1 MLDSETGEEPAWSPL
16 VRYLGFP
23 SGRIKPTSV
32 CWSLHRAKPS
42 EWPQDATSSTSTSMK
57 DTQPPLMIMAAVD
70 GEVIGLRLDLFK
82 VDSLPLDCPPGPISS
97 RETFRIEPV
106 PTQCHSDTPMSRLGQ
121 AAVEEDGN
129 FSVPQLAQLS
139 DEAPWMVTH
148 IVRALGNMVH
158 SARDRR
164 DQKAGS
170 KAPVH
175 SKGNS
180 MRM

>member
-1 MLDSETGEEPAWSPL
+1 MTAMSRLRRAPARRDSARSAIRCAGQRSEQGIIAVLDSETGEEPAWSPL

-42 EWPQDATSSTSTSMK
+42 EWPQDATSSTSTPMK

-97 RETFRIEPV
+97 RET
-106 PTQCHSDTPMSRLGQ
+106 SDRACANTMSQ
-121 AAVEEDGN
+121 
-129 FSVPQLAQLS
+129 
-139 DEAPWMVTH
+139 
-148 IVRALGNMVH
+148 
-158 SARDRR
+158 
-164 DQKAGS
+164 
-170 KAPVH
+170 
-175 SKGNS
+175 
-180 MRM
+180 

>member
-1 MLDSETGEEPAWSPL
+1 MP
-16 VRYLGFP
+16 
-23 SGRIKPTSV
+23 
-32 CWSLHRAKPS
+32 
-42 EWPQDATSSTSTSMK
+42 
-57 DTQPPLMIMAAVD
+57 
-70 GEVIGLRLDLFK
+70 
-82 VDSLPLDCPPGPISS
+82 
-97 RETFRIEPV
+97 
-106 PTQCHSDTPMSRLGQ
+106 RLGQ
-121 AAVEEDGN
+121 AAVEKDGN
-129 FSVPQLAQLS
+129 FSVPQLALLS

-175 SKGNS
+175 SNGNS